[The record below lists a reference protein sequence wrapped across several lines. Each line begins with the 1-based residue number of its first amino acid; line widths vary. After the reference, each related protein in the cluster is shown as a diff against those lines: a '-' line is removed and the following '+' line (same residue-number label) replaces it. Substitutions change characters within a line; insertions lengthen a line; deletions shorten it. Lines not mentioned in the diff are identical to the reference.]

1 MNYHIKSFIRHWF
14 SAHHSGG
21 FGIHSPFAYHFA
33 TRVLKENY
41 SYYCYEWIEKVR
53 RKLKRDKTVISVTD
67 YGTGPSCERKVCDIA
82 AKSLKSPRQSQL
94 LFRTALAYKSRNIL
108 ELGTSLGITTMYL
121 SQADT
126 KANIT
131 TLEGCPQTAS
141 VAEKM
146 FQAAGI
152 KNVKITVGDIDKTLE
167 TTLKGY
173 ETLDLVFFD
182 ANHRKEPTLR
192 YFEMCVKKA
201 NTKTIFIFD
210 DIYHSPEMTE
220 AWNTIKA
227 DSRVRVTVDIFYM
240 GFVFFDKKLQ
250 KENYK
255 IRF

>member
-1 MNYHIKSFIRHWF
+1 MNYHIKRFIRHWF

-21 FGIHSPFAYHFA
+21 IGIHSPFAYHFA

-53 RKLKRDKTVISVTD
+53 RKLKRHKTVISVTD

-121 SQADT
+121 SQAYT

-146 FQAAGI
+146 
-152 KNVKITVGDIDKTLE
+152 
-167 TTLKGY
+167 LK
-173 ETLDLVFFD
+173 
-182 ANHRKEPTLR
+182 
-192 YFEMCVKKA
+192 
-201 NTKTIFIFD
+201 
-210 DIYHSPEMTE
+210 
-220 AWNTIKA
+220 
-227 DSRVRVTVDIFYM
+227 
-240 GFVFFDKKLQ
+240 
-250 KENYK
+250 
-255 IRF
+255 